1 MRRAFYAVALLALAC
16 LLPRAARVGLAGD
29 YVDPLGRITAQD
41 EALYSNSVIAMAE
54 HGDWLTP
61 HFMGRLALYKPPA
74 LIWASALSARI
85 FGVTR
90 FTLRLPIAVFA
101 ALAVGLVFL
110 WGAESASITAGI
122 CAALLLLGNHLFQT
136 MAALCMTDALLLA
149 FTSAAMYAIFA
160 DPWLESRAAFWGFAA
175 ATAAAILTKG
185 IAGIFPLAVLGVYA
199 VIARRQ
205 ERPSPRRA
213 LLAGGVSLA
222 LAAPWFLYQLAVHP
236 RWFWTEHVMVEILG
250 YGAGAPPQTSHE
262 SAPVFYLARLA
273 ATDPILTAAVLVA
286 APGFARLLRR
296 REPGPTLLACWLG
309 LTAAATLGWHY
320 RNAAYLLPMVPAL
333 ALIGAC
339 NGAFAEP
346 RHAKWMLCFVLLGVA
361 IKAALPDAPYGLSYR
376 GGTVQPLAPALAD
389 YCDQNRRR
397 GLIVVDFADDLYAA
411 TLPLYER
418 PSYAFVG
425 PMGGGGSYA
434 MPFEEMGIVV
444 TVPQYGVLASLAPG
458 FRARLRDWG
467 VGSEEPVATLIHAAS
482 AEELGQLV
490 RVSPLDDFLIPERY
504 RAAIGRSGH
513 IEAPAA
519 PGYFFLLSP
528 ARPGGFPRRSR
539 TCHM

>member
-1 MRRAFYAVALLALAC
+1 MRRAFCAAALLALAC
-16 LLPRAARVGLAGD
+16 LLPRAARVGLAGG
-29 YVDPLGRITAQD
+29 YVDPVGRITARD
-41 EALYSNSVIAMAE
+41 EALYSNSAIAMAE
-54 HGDWLTP
+54 RGDWLTP
-61 HFMGRLALYKPPA
+61 HFMGRPALSPPPA
-74 LIWASALSARI
+74 LIWASALSARW
-85 FGVTR
+85 FGITR
-90 FTLRLPIAVFA
+90 FTLRLPVALIA

-122 CAALLLLGNHLFQT
+122 CAALLVLSNHLFQT
-136 MAALCMTDALLLA
+136 LAALCMTDALLAA
-149 FTSAAMYAIFA
+149 FTSAAVYAIFA
-160 DPWLESRAAFWGFAA
+160 DPWLESRAAFWGFAS

-199 VIARRQ
+199 VAARRQ
-205 ERPSPRRA
+205 ERPAPRRA

-222 LAAPWFLYQLAVHP
+222 LAAPWFLYQLAAHP
-236 RWFWTEHVMVEILG
+236 LWF
-250 YGAGAPPQTSHE
+250 YGAGAPPQASHE
-262 SAPVFYLARLA
+262 SAPAFYLVRLA

-286 APGFARLLRR
+286 APGLLRLLRR
-296 REPGPTLLACWLG
+296 REAGPTLLAIWLVLG
-309 LTAAATLGWHY
+309 AATLGGQY
-320 RNAAYLLPMVPAL
+320 PNAAYLLPMVPAL

-339 NGAFAEP
+339 YGAFAEP

-376 GGTVQPLAPALAD
+376 GGSVQPLAPALAD
-389 YCDQNRRR
+389 YCDQDRRR

-411 TLPLYER
+411 ALPLYER

-425 PMGGGGSYA
+425 PMGAGAVYG

-458 FRARLRDWG
+458 FRARLRDGG
-467 VGSEEPVATLIHAAS
+467 VGSGEPVATLIHAAS
-482 AEELGQLV
+482 PEELGQLV

-513 IEAPAA
+513 VEAPAA

-528 ARPGGFPRRSR
+528 ARPGGYRQRSR